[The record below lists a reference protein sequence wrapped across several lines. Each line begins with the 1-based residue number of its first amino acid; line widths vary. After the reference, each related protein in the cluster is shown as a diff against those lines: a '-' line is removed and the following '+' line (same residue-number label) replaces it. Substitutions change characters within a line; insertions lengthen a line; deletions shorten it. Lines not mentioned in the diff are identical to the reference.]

1 MFKQYSSHW
10 RMLITFSPFSNPER
24 THTLSPL
31 ASSSLLTLLSRCT
44 SKCMC
49 HPSSLHRN
57 SVSREDSMVIVNNI
71 YKSNNNTEL
80 QIGFT
85 KQRASRRFHFIV
97 RLSLHER
104 RIPKAH
110 PREICT

>member
-1 MFKQYSSHW
+1 
-10 RMLITFSPFSNPER
+10 
-24 THTLSPL
+24 
-31 ASSSLLTLLSRCT
+31 
-44 SKCMC
+44 
-49 HPSSLHRN
+49 
-57 SVSREDSMVIVNNI
+57 MVIVNNI

-97 RLSLHER
+97 RFSLHER